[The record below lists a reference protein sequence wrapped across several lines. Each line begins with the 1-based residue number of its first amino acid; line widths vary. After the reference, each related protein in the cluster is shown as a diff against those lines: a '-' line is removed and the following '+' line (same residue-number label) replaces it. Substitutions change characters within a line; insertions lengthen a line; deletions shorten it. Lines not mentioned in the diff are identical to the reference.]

1 MDILTRQP
9 VLGARSNKGGLRM
22 SILQL
27 DALAAAGASNFI
39 HEKIFNLSDE
49 FDVDVCST
57 CHRMCALERPDSK
70 KPKVSIS
77 LCCKN
82 ILQRQLTICYKI
94 IFSMLDKHWY
104 ITKDSLVN

>member
-1 MDILTRQP
+1 MPGSQWQP
-9 VLGARSNKGGLRM
+9 VPGARSNNGGLRM

-27 DALAAAGASNFI
+27 DALAAAGTSNFT

-57 CHRMCALERPDSK
+57 CHRICALERSDSK
-70 KPKVSIS
+70 KPKGPIS

-82 ILQRQLTICYKI
+82 ISYNDNLPYATKIFFKYLTSIGLSPTI
-94 IFSMLDKHWY
+94 QW
-104 ITKDSLVN
+104 